1 MNINKHAFS
10 VVILASSFAQLMWT
24 SDWEQ
29 NSRVRLVFGQSER
42 LIQKVKSPI
51 VLLVVKATMTW
62 AGMVHHT
69 LCDSDMIKHSI
80 HRWAIDAILVFSV
93 TQCVQCH
100 KDWLMMMKLSSLV
113 FSVTLK
119 N

>member
-1 MNINKHAFS
+1 
-10 VVILASSFAQLMWT
+10 
-24 SDWEQ
+24 
-29 NSRVRLVFGQSER
+29 
-42 LIQKVKSPI
+42 
-51 VLLVVKATMTW
+51 
-62 AGMVHHT
+62 MVHHT
-69 LCDSDMIKHSI
+69 LYDSDVNHMIKHSI